1 MFRHFFVF
9 SLKSNLKGK
18 FDTFS
23 SCYLAPHADR
33 GATSSLVD
41 SHRRKFVTKLSIDI
55 DDIDAL
61 HLLFII
67 DKILSNN
74 CHRFASEAIAI
85 IHFNSESIRNHET
98 SHAVISNVQLMHI
111 SLIIFVYVALIF
123 WCIESTDMTLA
134 VFLREQSGGRLNK
147 RVVLAQIDSCHAIV
161 FRNICAFD
169 ITSSS
174 IAVPGITVSVWT
186 IPAEVVCDIFAAVPR
201 RDRVVY
207 AIVMHI
213 EELFRIGCVVGI
225 AANFDLYP
233 VLPQMVGE

>member
-1 MFRHFFVF
+1 
-9 SLKSNLKGK
+9 
-18 FDTFS
+18 
-23 SCYLAPHADR
+23 
-33 GATSSLVD
+33 
-41 SHRRKFVTKLSIDI
+41 
-55 DDIDAL
+55 
-61 HLLFII
+61 
-67 DKILSNN
+67 LSNN
-74 CHRFASEAIAI
+74 CHRSASEAIAI
-85 IHFNSESIRNHET
+85 IHFKGESIRNHET
-98 SHAVISNVQLMHI
+98 SHAVISNVQLMHF
-111 SLIIFVYVALIF
+111 SLIIFVYVAIIF

-174 IAVPGITVSVWT
+174 ITLPGITVSVWT
-186 IPAEVVCDIFAAVPR
+186 IPAEVVCDIFTAVPR

-213 EELFRIGCVVGI
+213 KELFHIGCVVGI